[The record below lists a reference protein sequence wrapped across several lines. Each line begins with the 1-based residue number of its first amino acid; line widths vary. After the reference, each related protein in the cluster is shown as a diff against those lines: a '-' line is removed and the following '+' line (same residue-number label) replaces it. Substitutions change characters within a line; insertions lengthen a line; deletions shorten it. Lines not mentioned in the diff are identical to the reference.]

1 MLEFLLALLTTATV
15 GALLVPL
22 LRTRHRH
29 TSRLDH
35 DLAIYRD
42 QLAEVERERAAGAL
56 PEAEARAARSE
67 IERRVLAAADKA
79 EAPATADPV
88 WHKYLVPGL
97 SLAIPLFAIGLYLE
111 AGRPGLPAA
120 PFAEREAHPPMP
132 DEDGNTIAKAIAAA
146 RARLAEKP
154 DDAMALSALGE
165 VLTAEADGTVT
176 RPAVEAF
183 EKALKSEPGDARAL
197 YYLGLHET
205 QSGDSR
211 AALARWLDLEARS
224 PEGAPWLG
232 MLRGEIARVA
242 KAANLDPQQIKPDR
256 KRPTAEPQAGA
267 GMPQPSREQM
277 QAMQNLTPEQRQAAI
292 RSMVEGLEEKMKAN
306 PADRDGWL
314 RLANAWRVLGEMKAA
329 GDAYA
334 KADVLGPL
342 EPSLLAD
349 WAETQVRQIAPGAPP
364 SAEAVVVLERLEK
377 AEPRNAL
384 ALFYLGSASFAA
396 GDKPEAARRWKTLLA
411 LLPADAPIRG
421 QLEERIKAAET
432 PGAK

>member
-183 EKALKSEPGDARAL
+183 EKALK
-197 YYLGLHET
+197 
-205 QSGDSR
+205 
-211 AALARWLDLEARS
+211 
-224 PEGAPWLG
+224 
-232 MLRGEIARVA
+232 
-242 KAANLDPQQIKPDR
+242 
-256 KRPTAEPQAGA
+256 
-267 GMPQPSREQM
+267 
-277 QAMQNLTPEQRQAAI
+277 
-292 RSMVEGLEEKMKAN
+292 
-306 PADRDGWL
+306 
-314 RLANAWRVLGEMKAA
+314 
-329 GDAYA
+329 
-334 KADVLGPL
+334 
-342 EPSLLAD
+342 
-349 WAETQVRQIAPGAPP
+349 
-364 SAEAVVVLERLEK
+364 
-377 AEPRNAL
+377 
-384 ALFYLGSASFAA
+384 
-396 GDKPEAARRWKTLLA
+396 
-411 LLPADAPIRG
+411 
-421 QLEERIKAAET
+421 
-432 PGAK
+432 